1 LQIKVFD
8 IKMGKGIIILGN
20 RNRNRNIFRL
30 LLLVCLLFMIS
41 FPSFSQYSKR
51 LKPKK
56 FEWTKNWG
64 VNLNMGATSF
74 FGDVSLYDD
83 DYADKLK
90 KESAVGYGIIFSRRI
105 NSLFKLEFQLL
116 KGKLKGKNSKSK
128 FEANVLEY
136 TFNATLN
143 IVNLLL
149 PENNGRFFL
158 YVKTGFGQFRFSS
171 RLAYKDP
178 EKEDR
183 VVNTGVP
190 EFVFLLG
197 TGAYY
202 SISPS
207 FDFTAEVNGRMTNN
221 DQIDGTK
228 NKKDKDYYSYMSIG
242 ITYNINNAKQHYRKF
257 KKTPLIRKY

>member
-1 LQIKVFD
+1 MLIKN
-8 IKMGKGIIILGN
+8 MGITNKIRRKAERLKKVSGIYAFI
-20 RNRNRNIFRL
+20 
-30 LLLVCLLFMIS
+30 CLFLAL
-41 FPSFSQYSKR
+41 SFSVSTNAQYSKR

-90 KESAVGYGIIFSRRI
+90 KESSIGYGIIISRRI
-105 NSLFKLEFQLL
+105 NPLFNLELQFL
-116 KGKLKGKNSKSK
+116 KGKLKGKNSKSQ
-128 FEANVLEY
+128 FEADVLEY
-136 TFNATLN
+136 TFNTTLN

-149 PENNGRFFL
+149 PDNEGRFFL
-158 YVKTGFGQFRFSS
+158 YAKMGLGQFRFSS
-171 RLAYKDP
+171 RLTYKDP

-183 VVNTGVP
+183 IVDTGVP

-202 SISPS
+202 SLSPS
-207 FDFTAEVNGRMTNN
+207 FSFNAEVNGRMTNN

-228 NKKDKDYYSYMSIG
+228 NKKDKDYYSYISLG
-242 ITYNINNAKQHYRKF
+242 ITYNINNAKQHYRKI